1 MEKETNERL
10 DNLESRIEELKQ
22 EILKLQTI
30 CSRMNGHITF
40 VEDTYE
46 KLKFPLNVVKSK
58 VESLFGSQKK
68 ELE

>member
-58 VESLFGSQKK
+58 VESLFKK
-68 ELE
+68 QLE